1 MHRKPLLTLLK
12 NYQTFDQN
20 EQEMVDRTIDF
31 VQSNPNCFER
41 FLQIGHITGSAW
53 IIDETK
59 QYALLMHHQKLD
71 RWFQPGGHADG
82 ETNILEVAIKEAT
95 EETGLSTIKILNDT
109 IFDVDVHLIPEN
121 KKEAAHFHYDIRF
134 LFEADKETVLEIN
147 SESKELKWIKLNN
160 IKNYNNSES
169 ILRMVRKIIKL

>member
-1 MHRKPLLTLLK
+1 MHRNPLLTLLK
-12 NYQTFDQN
+12 NYRTFDQH
-20 EQEMVDRTIDF
+20 EQEMVTRTIDF
-31 VQSNPNCFER
+31 VQANPNCFER
-41 FLQIGHITGSAW
+41 TLQIGHITGSAW

-95 EETGLSTIKILNDT
+95 EETGLSTIKTLSNS
-109 IFDVDVHLIPEN
+109 IFDVDIHLIPEN

-134 LFEADKETVLEIN
+134 LFEADKETALKIN
-147 SESKELKWIKLNN
+147 SESKELKWIKLAE
-160 IKNYNNSES
+160 IKNFNNSES
-169 ILRMVRKIIKL
+169 MMRMVRKINL